1 MSDEYRL
8 YSHHVQPAD
17 LMETAYGLS
26 KSPKPLTDEDIER
39 LVDRNGRTVRSL
51 IHLGEELNV
60 LQETTENSYIVNPS
74 LEDDIRQA
82 SIEQRHTLLQTYL
95 ERYEPFTAFLS
106 FVIKGYTADEAAERV
121 DILYDLG
128 IASEKIKKQFVTLG
142 KYTGLVEE
150 DEDEIAVYA
159 DEDPLSEEYITQLRD
174 ASSSSINARVFL
186 EDRIGEEI
194 IAYMDHETVEDLI
207 EALLIF
213 RESPRNSIQSASRAV
228 EDFQR
233 ELVSDYGD
241 GDGYS
246 SATGIGKLAMAIHR
260 EEDWSFKRHLHG
272 GNYLGGMRNPS
283 GGHGKNTE
291 TLERW
296 EIHEEVALGY
306 ILAAM
311 HYIRSVYYAAVQS
324 RQVL

>member
-1 MSDEYRL
+1 MSNEYRL

-26 KSPKPLTDEDIER
+26 KSPKPLTEEDIER
-39 LVDRNGRTVRSL
+39 LVERNSRTVRSM
-51 IHLGEELNV
+51 IHLGKELNV
-60 LQETTENSYIVNPS
+60 LQETADTTYIVNPS

-95 ERYEPFTAFLS
+95 ERYEPFTAYLS

-121 DILYDLG
+121 DILYDIG
-128 IASEKIKKQFVTLG
+128 IATEKIRKQFVTLG
-142 KYTGLVEE
+142 KYTGLIEE
-150 DEDEIAVYA
+150 HDGAIAVYA

-186 EDRIGEEI
+186 EDRVGEEI

-207 EALLIF
+207 ESLLTF

-241 GDGYS
+241 GDDYS
-246 SATGIGKLAMAIHR
+246 SATGIGKLAMAMHR
-260 EEDWSFKRHLHG
+260 DEGWSFKRHLHG

-291 TLERW
+291 TLKRW
-296 EIHEEVALGY
+296 EVHEEVALGY

-311 HYIRSVYYAAVQS
+311 HYIRSLYYAAVQG